1 MESEKREQLL
11 EELLEKLTDAYYDA
25 KEVDDD
31 CAHAVS
37 VAEDTVINSIKF
49 WKAVVTKK
57 ASL

>member
-1 MESEKREQLL
+1 MEKEKRLQLL
-11 EELLEKLTDAYYDA
+11 QELLTKLTDAYYDA

>member
-1 MESEKREQLL
+1 MESEKRVQLL

-25 KEVDDD
+25 KAVDDD
-31 CAHAVS
+31 CAQAVS
-37 VAEDTVINSIKF
+37 VAEDTVINSLEF